1 MRIILPHEYTAKEK
15 EVIRKYNLGH
25 LTQKERHLIY
35 YHDGIEEKAKIVLAY
50 RDSLSLWADEER
62 RFAQGNKSK

>member
-1 MRIILPHEYTAKEK
+1 MRIILPHEYSDTEK
-15 EVIRKYNLGH
+15 EVIQRYDLGH

-35 YHDGIEEKAKIVLAY
+35 FHDGIDEKAKIVLAY

-62 RFAQGNKSK
+62 RFAQENKKQ

>member
-1 MRIILPHEYTAKEK
+1 MRIILPHEYSETEK
-15 EVIRKYNLGH
+15 EVIKRYDLGH

-35 YHDGIEEKAKIVLAY
+35 FHDGIDEKAKIVLAY

-62 RFAQGNKSK
+62 RFAQENKKQ